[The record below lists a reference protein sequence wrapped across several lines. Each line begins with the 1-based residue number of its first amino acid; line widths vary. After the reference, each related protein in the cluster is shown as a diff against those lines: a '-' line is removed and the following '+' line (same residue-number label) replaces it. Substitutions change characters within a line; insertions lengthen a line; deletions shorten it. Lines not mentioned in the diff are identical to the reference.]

1 MLNTL
6 PLFFFSFFFW
16 VRREEE
22 HKLIALLF
30 YSHKK
35 IIIIIIAL
43 LFRSL
48 ENHKISIFILCCI
61 WLLKKL
67 EQPHQSVQNSCLF
80 CKKNIFFFYF
90 TFLLFYKTPT
100 SVYLFYYLFY
110 LNNNISLIFLLYQ
123 TNHYTHGPTHLFLF
137 LLWDEDRWESNL
149 TGREKIRIKK
159 LFTHEQ

>member
-6 PLFFFSFFFW
+6 PLFFFFFW

-22 HKLIALLF
+22 HKL
-30 YSHKK
+30 
-35 IIIIIIAL
+35 IAL

-80 CKKNIFFFYF
+80 CKKKHIFFYF
-90 TFLLFYKTPT
+90 TFSLFYKTPT
-100 SVYLFYYLFY
+100 LVYLFYHLFY
-110 LNNNISLIFLLYQ
+110 LNNNISLIFFIISNKPLPTWPNPPFSFFVVRRRQ
-123 TNHYTHGPTHLFLF
+123 VREQPDGERENKNKKIIYT
-137 LLWDEDRWESNL
+137 
-149 TGREKIRIKK
+149 
-159 LFTHEQ
+159 